1 MPTRA
6 QLAQRRALVA
16 AATKRHPPRPVP
28 AAPLPRPTVLTR
40 ALVEIAE
47 ELNEGLLAKPA
58 VRLQLPRAYL
68 RLTQPSAGL
77 HGQAQQGARCQ
88 ALRGTPERTRN
99 EEQTESSLMITII
112 Y

>member
-1 MPTRA
+1 MLMEDEQVLRREFRNERLARGNMVLTGRTHPRGLA
-6 QLAQRRALVA
+6 LAQDD
-16 AATKRHPPRPVP
+16 
-28 AAPLPRPTVLTR
+28 LPYKQLIPQ
-40 ALVEIAE
+40 IAE

-88 ALRGTPERTRN
+88 ALRGTPERT
-99 EEQTESSLMITII
+99 
-112 Y
+112 